1 MDEAQLRLVF
11 FLGILLLM
19 MLWEVA
25 TPKKTL
31 RFARARWPAN
41 LALAVLNTLLL
52 RIVFRGALP
61 AGAIGAAWWAKQHGF
76 GLFNMLQMPE
86 PAVLILSVLLLDL
99 AIYTQHVLFH
109 TLPILWRLHMVH
121 HADRDIDV
129 TTALRFH
136 PIEIMLSMLIK
147 ISLVVLLGIPPLAV
161 LVFEITLNG
170 MAMFN
175 HSNIALPA
183 RLDSLLRSLLVTPD
197 MHRVHHSVIRHE
209 TNSNFGFNLSC
220 WDHLF
225 GTYRAQPLAG
235 HVGMQIGLAHLQ
247 NAPTHRL
254 SWLLGLPFAGR
265 LGQYPIIRKLRE
277 GSDE

>member
-1 MDEAQLRLVF
+1 MDEAQLRLMF

-31 RFARARWPAN
+31 RFSRTRWPAN
-41 LALAVLNTLLL
+41 LGLVALNTLLL
-52 RIVFRGALP
+52 RIVFRGVLP

-76 GLFNMLQMPE
+76 GLFNMLHMPE
-86 PAVLILSVLLLDL
+86 PAMLILSVLLLDL
-99 AIYTQHVLFH
+99 AIYAQHVLFH

-121 HADRDIDV
+121 HTDRDIDV

-175 HSNIALPA
+175 HSNIALPV
-183 RLDSLLRSLLVTPD
+183 RLDNLLRSLLVTPD

-235 HVGMQIGLAHLQ
+235 HADMQIGLAHLQ

-277 GSDE
+277 DSDE